1 MKKLILAFFYIQ
13 LIVNTVSF
21 AQVTLISSKLPIII
35 INTPN
40 SAAIPNEP
48 KVMADMEIIYNG
60 AGKINSISDLTREY
74 KGKIGIEL
82 RGSSS
87 QDLSPKKPYGIETRN
102 IDGSNL
108 NISLLGMPK
117 ENDWVLLAPYSD
129 KSLIRDV
136 LIHRV
141 ASEMMPYTSRS
152 RICEVVV
159 NGQYQGVYVLM
170 EKIKRDRNR
179 VNINELLTRHNAGDS
194 LTGGYILK
202 IDKTTGSQA
211 QGGFNTQVFNS
222 TGKRTFYQYDEP
234 EANVITASQKVYIQT
249 LLNNFETTFTTS
261 QWKDPEQGFR
271 KYADE
276 NSMIDFMILQE
287 VANNV
292 DGYRLSTYLYK
303 DLDSKNKK
311 IRFGP
316 LWDFNLGF
324 GNANYCSGGTTD
336 VMAYDFASRCP
347 TDGFSLPFYWPM
359 LLQDSAYDIH
369 LYRRWTALRRGVL
382 NEQNLHLI
390 IDSLVNHMGEAVM
403 RNFQKWPVL
412 GTYIWPNLYVG
423 GTYPNEIKYLKD
435 WISARLKYLDV
446 VFLQL
451 TLPKYYPERF
461 FPPIVYPNPALAN
474 QPITFKYYVHDYDRI
489 RLEIYDF
496 TGRYLQTV
504 NDKDHFNGV
513 NSIEHK
519 SINLPAGIYSYKL
532 FLNTSTNAMKIGKI
546 IVR

>member
-1 MKKLILAFFYIQ
+1 MKKYTPILIFFLLCSENLA
-13 LIVNTVSF
+13 F
-21 AQVTLISSKLPIII
+21 AQVTLSSSKLPIVII
-35 INTPN
+35 TTENAT
-40 SAAIPNEP
+40 SIPNEP
-48 KVMADMEIIYNG
+48 KVNADLEIIYNG
-60 AGKINSISDLTREY
+60 EGKMNSVTDLSRNY

-102 IDGSNL
+102 VDGSNL
-108 NISLLGMPK
+108 NVSLLGMPK

-136 LIHRV
+136 LIHRI
-141 ASEMMPYTSRS
+141 ASEIMPYTSRS
-152 RICEVVV
+152 KLCEVLV

-170 EKIKRDRNR
+170 EKIKRDKNR
-179 VNINELLTRHNAGDS
+179 VNINELLPRHTSGDS

-202 IDKTTGSQA
+202 VDKTTGSQA
-211 QGGFNTQVFNS
+211 QGGFNTQVFS
-222 TGKRTFYQYDEP
+222 PTGRRTFYQYDEP
-234 EANVITASQKVYIQT
+234 EANVITSGQKSYIQS
-249 LLNNFETTFTTS
+249 LLSNFENTFFS
-261 QWKDPEQGFR
+261 NAWKDPEQGFR

-287 VANNV
+287 IANNV
-292 DGYRLSTYLYK
+292 DGYRLSSYLYK

-316 LWDFNLGF
+316 IWDFNLGF

-336 VMAYDFASRCP
+336 VLAFDFASRCP

-359 LLQDSAYDIH
+359 LVQDSAYGVH
-369 LYRRWTALRRGVL
+369 LYQRWTSLRTGIL
-382 NEQNLHLI
+382 QEQKVHFL
-390 IDSLVNHMGEAVM
+390 IDSLVTQMGDAVN

-412 GTYIWPNLYVG
+412 GIYVWPNLYVG

-435 WISARLKYLDV
+435 WISARLKFLDA

-451 TLPKYYPERF
+451 TVPKYYPERF
-461 FPPIVYPNPALAN
+461 FTPIIYPNPALAN
-474 QPITFKYYVHDYDRI
+474 QPITFKYYVHDYDRV
-489 RLEIYDF
+489 RLEVYDF
-496 TGRYLQTV
+496 AGHYLATV
-504 NDKDHFNGV
+504 KDQEHFNGI
-513 NSIEHK
+513 NSLAYK
-519 SINLPAGIYSYKL
+519 SINLPAGMYIYKL
-532 FLNTSTNAMKIGKI
+532 FLDTNPNAIKIGKI